1 MTAQHSAKNSP
12 DLPAMQRS
20 LAEVVKEYERKAKSI
35 PDELQRFRDAIT
47 ALELSSC
54 IEGVFG
60 GSIWSN
66 DRYGSAPS
74 VREQSIQ
81 DALLK
86 SAWKHV
92 YRGLNINLIASAKDR
107 KRFDMSMENPP
118 EFTIENVSA
127 TFGDYWI
134 NQRHHILKGLAECF
148 CDLDPAYRSH
158 TKVKIGVEGLPKR
171 IIIQSTTGYGSWG
184 WERTRDTLNALNV
197 FRGKPH
203 IEQKEYYEL
212 LDDVEE
218 HGASYHDGI
227 EIRRFQNGNAHLFFD
242 PETLREINLA
252 LAEFYGDTLPDSPE
266 AAQKPRP
273 GTEVSKDLAYYPTPA
288 AVIDEVMRRLNLE
301 GELAILEPSCGCGRI
316 MDAIRSKNPFA
327 RITGVECHGGRAM
340 ECRAKGHHVYNAN
353 FLETAA
359 NPIFDVVFMNPP
371 FNGRHWRKHLNHARR
386 FLKSRRNGDDSNGV
400 LACILP
406 ASALYDGHLKD
417 LGLTSPR
424 DQGWYDLPVA
434 SFAESGTNIPTGFLI
449 IGPD

>member
-1 MTAQHSAKNSP
+1 MNAHNSP
-12 DLPAMQRS
+12 VSDFDVPAMQRS
-20 LAEVVKEYERKAKSI
+20 LREVVEEYDQKAERI
-35 PDELQRFRDAIT
+35 PEELQRFKDAIT

-66 DRYGSAPS
+66 GRYGSAPS
-74 VREQSIQ
+74 VREAIIQ

-86 SAWKHV
+86 SAWQHV
-92 YRGLNINLIASAKDR
+92 YRGLNVNRIASAKDR
-107 KRFDMSMENPP
+107 KRFEMSMENPP
-118 EFTIENVSA
+118 EFTMENIGA
-127 TFGDYWI
+127 TFEDYWI

-171 IIIQSTTGYGSWG
+171 IIIQSTTSYGSWG

-203 IEQKEYYEL
+203 IEQQEYYEL
-212 LDDVEE
+212 LDAAEE

-227 EIRRFQNGNAHLFFD
+227 EIRRFQNGNAHLHFD

-273 GTEVSKDLAYYPTPA
+273 GTAVSKDLAYYPTPRP
-288 AVIDEVMRRLNLE
+288 VIEEVMRRLYLD
-301 GELAILEPSCGCGRI
+301 GDLTILEPSCGCGRI
-316 MDAIRSKNPFA
+316 MDAIREKNPCA
-327 RITGVECHGGRAM
+327 RVTGVEYHGDRAM
-340 ECRAKGHHVYNAN
+340 ECRAKGHHVHKAN

-371 FNGRHWRKHLNHARR
+371 FNGQHWRKHLDHARK
-386 FLKSRRNGDDSNGV
+386 FLKARRNGDETDGV

-424 DQGWYDLPVA
+424 DHGWYDLPVA

>member
-1 MTAQHSAKNSP
+1 MNAHNSP
-12 DLPAMQRS
+12 VSDFDVPAMQRS
-20 LAEVVKEYERKAKSI
+20 LREVVEEYDQKAERI
-35 PDELQRFRDAIT
+35 PEELQRFKDAIT

-66 DRYGSAPS
+66 GRYGSAPS
-74 VREQSIQ
+74 VREAIIQ

-86 SAWKHV
+86 SAWQHV
-92 YRGLNINLIASAKDR
+92 YRGLNVNRIASAKDR
-107 KRFDMSMENPP
+107 KRFEMSMENPP
-118 EFTIENVSA
+118 EFTMENIGA
-127 TFGDYWI
+127 TFEDYWI

-171 IIIQSTTGYGSWG
+171 IIIQSTTSYGSWG

-203 IEQKEYYEL
+203 IEQQEYYEL
-212 LDDVEE
+212 LDAAEE

-227 EIRRFQNGNAHLFFD
+227 EIRRFQNGNAHLHFD

-273 GTEVSKDLAYYPTPA
+273 GTAVSKDLAYYPTPRP
-288 AVIDEVMRRLNLE
+288 VIEEVMRRLYLD
-301 GELAILEPSCGCGRI
+301 GDLTILEPSCGCGRI
-316 MDAIRSKNPFA
+316 MDAIREKNPCA
-327 RITGVECHGGRAM
+327 RVTGVEYHGGRAM
-340 ECRAKGHHVYNAN
+340 ECRAKGHHVHKAN

-359 NPIFDVVFMNPP
+359 NQIFDVVFMNPP
-371 FNGRHWRKHLNHARR
+371 FNGQHWRKHLDHARK
-386 FLKSRRNGDDSNGV
+386 FLKARRNGDETDGV

-424 DQGWYDLPVA
+424 DHGWYDLPVA